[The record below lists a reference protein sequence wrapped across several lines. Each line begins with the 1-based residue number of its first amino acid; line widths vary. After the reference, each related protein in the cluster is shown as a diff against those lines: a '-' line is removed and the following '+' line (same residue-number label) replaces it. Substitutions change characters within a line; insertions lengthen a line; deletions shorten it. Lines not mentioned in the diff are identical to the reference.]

1 MNKDRAQQACERRS
15 RPGSARGDR
24 PLNLGSLG
32 PYLCRG
38 YPVVTMVDI
47 EGKEHCPHCA
57 GGPVW
62 PRDHRLSHACRTSP
76 GSGPSLY

>member
-1 MNKDRAQQACERRS
+1 MTNDRAEEACERRT

-24 PLNLGSLG
+24 PLNFGSLG

-38 YPVVTMVDI
+38 YPVVTVAPI
-47 EGKEHCPHCA
+47 EGEEDCPHRV

-76 GSGPSLY
+76 GSGPALR